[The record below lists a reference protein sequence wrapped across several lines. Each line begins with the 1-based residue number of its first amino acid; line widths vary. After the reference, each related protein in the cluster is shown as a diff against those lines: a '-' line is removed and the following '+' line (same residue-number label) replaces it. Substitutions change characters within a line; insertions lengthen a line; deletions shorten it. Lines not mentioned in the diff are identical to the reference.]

1 MNCTDVL
8 IEIAAFSHVFHVCS
22 YEARCLPKVSV
33 ATNLDARRFDASR
46 TPQLPPQI
54 ATKLQAAR
62 GGGGGGGGGANA
74 SRAQS
79 MTGTTSAAL
88 SASLDADNGS
98 ANGAGETWA
107 ADFAAGFVDLRQVCL
122 HACQLRLRIRSVVF
136 LTFI

>member
-1 MNCTDVL
+1 MYFTTVR
-8 IEIAAFSHVFHVCS
+8 S

-54 ATKLQAAR
+54 ATKLRAAR
-62 GGGGGGGGGANA
+62 GGGGGGGADA
-74 SRAQS
+74 SRAES
-79 MTGTTSAAL
+79 MTVAADAAV
-88 SASLDADNGS
+88 SASLDAANGS

-122 HACQLRLRIRSVVF
+122 LTRICTKRSCV
-136 LTFI
+136 

>member
-79 MTGTTSAAL
+79 TGTTSAAF
-88 SASLDADNGS
+88 STSLDADNRS
-98 ANGAGETWA
+98 SNGAGETWA
-107 ADFAAGFVDLRQVCL
+107 ADFTSGFVDLRQVCL
-122 HACQLRLRIRSVVF
+122 LACPLCLSLLRCYIF
-136 LTFI
+136 HFH

>member
-62 GGGGGGGGGANA
+62 GGGGGGANA

-79 MTGTTSAAL
+79 MTGTTGAAF

-122 HACQLRLRIRSVVF
+122 HACQLCLSLLRCYIF
-136 LTFI
+136 HFH